1 MPNQFRIFGIYMAM
15 IAQIELRSKHVRPTY
30 LMSTSSAKTY
40 KNTTMMSITFIYI
53 YILYAYLLDL
63 AMARMSMDETG
74 QSRLSS
80 GRGQRYQ
87 SPEDHLQH
95 TISTLAQ
102 WTIPELTYP
111 SAPEGRVTKVLPAYQ
126 QRLSGLIGP
135 YRGTYRM
142 MAYRVLQPLLVCPTR
157 SHKLD
162 TFGFRSGPALA
173 GYHDAHAYQMQTQ
186 YTNGYKILSS
196 LCLAI
201 RRTILILISR
211 PFRRCIPN
219 PPGRTGLSFHSL
231 KGNHSRGT

>member
-1 MPNQFRIFGIYMAM
+1 
-15 IAQIELRSKHVRPTY
+15 
-30 LMSTSSAKTY
+30 
-40 KNTTMMSITFIYI
+40 
-53 YILYAYLLDL
+53 
-63 AMARMSMDETG
+63 MARMSTDETG

-87 SPEDHLQH
+87 SREDHLQH

-186 YTNGYKILSS
+186 YTNG
-196 LCLAI
+196 
-201 RRTILILISR
+201 
-211 PFRRCIPN
+211 
-219 PPGRTGLSFHSL
+219 
-231 KGNHSRGT
+231 